1 VWVRVVSV
9 VLRQL
14 KNIKTTTLK
23 NIKTTTKKNLLHS
36 TRPAAEGKSRRS
48 WSLMSGEIARRKRE
62 AAATRVMSGGLAR
75 GRLAEER
82 KDLRKEHS
90 LDSPSLA
97 TC

>member
-1 VWVRVVSV
+1 
-9 VLRQL
+9 
-14 KNIKTTTLK
+14 
-23 NIKTTTKKNLLHS
+23 
-36 TRPAAEGKSRRS
+36 
-48 WSLMSGEIARRKRE
+48 MSGEIARRKRE

-82 KDLRKEHS
+82 KDLRKDLRKEHS